1 MNKNDRK
8 HTIAHEILIL
18 MISLVILLFICRLWP
33 LILVAILAI
42 IVVLIRMVFLSAKK
56 DAVVEPKPVDP
67 IKVRV
72 PSEKDVKDL
81 AYSVILRRITELVLK
96 DYPDARWVWESS
108 NARQMIERGDEVYIL
123 LNRAGGYRRAKAV
136 ISNLQV
142 LSIEYVKGTG
152 VVITPTEPETDNLEE
167 SAGENYELLAFEWV
181 EAHVMDLN
189 ERSNDAIGE
198 GITEIV
204 IQSDELPVAESWP
217 DICKELMRAGIK
229 QAKTVPEGI
238 KINLMFEKQ
247 KGNVR

>member
-8 HTIAHEILIL
+8 HTIAHEIFIIML
-18 MISLVILLFICRLWP
+18 SLALLLFVCRLWP
-33 LILVAILAI
+33 LLLVLILGI
-42 IVVLIRMVFLSAKK
+42 IVAMIRMLFLSVKK
-56 DAVVEPKPVDP
+56 DAVIEPKPIEP
-67 IKVRV
+67 IKVTT
-72 PSEKDVKDL
+72 PTEKDVKNL
-81 AYSVILRRITELVLK
+81 AYSVILRRITELVEK
-96 DYPDARWVWESS
+96 DYPNARWIWETS

-123 LNRAGGYRRAKAV
+123 LNRAGGYRKAKVV

-142 LSIEYVKGTG
+142 LSIEYINGTG
-152 VVITPTEPETDNLEE
+152 AVVTPTESEDKTEE
-167 SAGENYELLAFEWV
+167 PVGENYELLAFEWV
-181 EAHVMDLN
+181 EAHIMDLN

-204 IQSDELPVAESWP
+204 IQSDELPIAESWP
-217 DICKELMRAGIK
+217 DICKELMRAGIR